1 MVRER
6 DWFNSYLLHWD
17 KGNDKVQSGS
27 KVMSRRCYKLLKLM
41 SPKEIQEM
49 WVLRDHVKIYKNY
62 NILECF

>member
-6 DWFNSYLLHWD
+6 DWFNSYLLHRD

-62 NILECF
+62 NILKCF